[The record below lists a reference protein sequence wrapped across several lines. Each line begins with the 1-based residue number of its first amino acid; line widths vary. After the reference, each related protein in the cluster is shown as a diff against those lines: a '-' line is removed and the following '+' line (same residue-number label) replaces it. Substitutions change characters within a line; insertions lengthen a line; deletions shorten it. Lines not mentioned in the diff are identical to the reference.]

1 MSDEV
6 CVMCVV
12 AVVLLLCQDHDFL
25 QYSEITWKKDEFTV
39 KCLIIFKKYKEK
51 NNMKIFY

>member
-6 CVMCVV
+6 CVMCAV